1 MEPFLLPAL
10 FAITLKI
17 AIFFRYSESLRNSNF
32 NLALFFI
39 AACALNFIE
48 LFGFEAHYQ
57 GTTMLT
63 VLLAYYCAAVL
74 TIHGY
79 LNLAL
84 HYSEFSWRLPQTK
97 FILNALLAVMIIN
110 IIFNRHIIAGA
121 EFTSITITRVA
132 GSTYWLFQAY
142 AIAGLCAGTLILIN
156 GFKTLPSSL
165 SRQRCFVILLSSLPP
180 ILVTLAV
187 LAIMA
192 SGLQIT
198 AALLMPIAI
207 SLMLGIIVYAEEK
220 TRLFQLLTLVPYS
233 AERKLHKLLIHKMT
247 HFLLMDGDTSTQP
260 ELNLKHLMKDLEI
273 SVVEHVIHYYNGNQ
287 KLAAKALGVSEATI
301 SRRAR
306 AMNIAD
312 TELPITKTQA
322 IV

>member
-1 MEPFLLPAL
+1 
-10 FAITLKI
+10 
-17 AIFFRYSESLRNSNF
+17 
-32 NLALFFI
+32 
-39 AACALNFIE
+39 
-48 LFGFEAHYQ
+48 
-57 GTTMLT
+57 
-63 VLLAYYCAAVL
+63 
-74 TIHGY
+74 
-79 LNLAL
+79 
-84 HYSEFSWRLPQTK
+84 
-97 FILNALLAVMIIN
+97 
-110 IIFNRHIIAGA
+110 
-121 EFTSITITRVA
+121 
-132 GSTYWLFQAY
+132 
-142 AIAGLCAGTLILIN
+142 
-156 GFKTLPSSL
+156 
-165 SRQRCFVILLSSLPP
+165 
-180 ILVTLAV
+180 VTLAV